1 MAMPSPLGA
10 LLFSMGLLACLN
22 NAYALFTGMVKDIPE
37 RWNSQF
43 LWALA
48 QVLFLNVVGCAI
60 IAGIGNLAF
69 DDISNKAY
77 IIAESIV
84 SVGWGTIFMRAI
96 LCGLLI
102 TFACKAYQKDEWYLT
117 ILCVFIFVFC
127 GMRHCI
133 ADAFYLTVAGMWS
146 VGFLNWTAS
155 VVGNVI
161 GGVLIPAL
169 SMLVVKI
176 LELKC

>member
-10 LLFSMGLLACLN
+10 LMFSVGLLTCLS
-22 NAYALFTGMVKDIPE
+22 NAYALFTGMVKDIPY
-37 RWNSQF
+37 RWNPQF
-43 LWALA
+43 LLALVQA
-48 QVLFLNVVGCAI
+48 LFLNIIGCAI

-77 IIAESIV
+77 IIMEAVASA
-84 SVGWGTIFMRAI
+84 GWITVFMRAI

-102 TFACKAYQKDEWYLT
+102 TFACYAYQCNEWYLT

-133 ADAFYLTVAGMWS
+133 ADAFYLTAAGMWS

-155 VVGNVI
+155 IVGNVV
-161 GGVLIPAL
+161 GGILPA
-169 SMLVVKI
+169 LVVKM
-176 LELKC
+176 LKFQTSG